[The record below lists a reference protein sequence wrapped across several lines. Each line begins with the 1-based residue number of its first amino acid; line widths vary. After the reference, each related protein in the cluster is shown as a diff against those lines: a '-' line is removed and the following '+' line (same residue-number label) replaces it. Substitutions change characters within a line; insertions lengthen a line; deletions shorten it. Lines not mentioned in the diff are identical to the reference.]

1 MKYGCIPI
9 YGAEC
14 DRFERYGYEKRGLR
28 FPDNSFVDRTLPV
41 NLCKISKYPGIPYCF
56 MRILVEFDG
65 GFSGCEG

>member
-1 MKYGCIPI
+1 MVVF
-9 YGAEC
+9 
-14 DRFERYGYEKRGLR
+14 RFTEQSVIVSSDTVTKKRGLR

-56 MRILVEFDG
+56 MRILAEFDG

>member
-56 MRILVEFDG
+56 MRILAEFDG